1 MNSNG
6 EARGNILATL
16 WMLQCAS
23 LHLWKYREVLENCEE
38 NSTSYW
44 LVTSSDQHSMKS
56 GLLLSRKTPTRFML
70 NKSGYTLAEWTAWLG
85 LFFVVVTFDKRLLIV
100 DDSRTAKFVIHVSIT
115 EISSEGNL
123 CLEGCVIWSCS
134 VIIWMKVGQMVV
146 GGPNIETDVST
157 TLAEVTIEWLLQ

>member
-56 GLLLSRKTPTRFML
+56 GLLLSRNTPTCLDF
-70 NKSGYTLAEWTAWLG
+70 
-85 LFFVVVTFDKRLLIV
+85 FFVVVTFDKRLLIV

-146 GGPNIETDVST
+146 SGPNIETDVST
-157 TLAEVTIEWLLQ
+157 TLAEVIIEWLLQ